1 MVDAMRLSS
10 DATPRDV
17 KGHDNRRSIQSTASY
32 ASIKLGVDAHST
44 SAAKQ
49 PQVPHAGRASVLA
62 FSP

>member
-32 ASIKLGVDAHST
+32 ASIKLGVDA
-44 SAAKQ
+44 
-49 PQVPHAGRASVLA
+49 AGMTNVDAWVAEHFR
-62 FSP
+62 